1 MQMITQKFNGAIIE
15 IPKTCPYCG
24 VGNNPTTSVLGGV
37 SRVKNEEASL
47 QSFIHHCA
55 PCGRGHITIQKKFDS
70 QQNYQCLLT
79 HPKIAIADIDP
90 LLLEHAPNFSKF
102 YSESLEA
109 EREQLFNLAAIGLR
123 ASIEA
128 LVKDFALDFDLDS
141 KENIA
146 KLSFNNAIDKYIKDD
161 EFINGSIHTI
171 RKIGNDFTH
180 WDNQNDI
187 DYFTLKSYVE
197 IIIQIF
203 KGRFMMKYRPV

>member
-24 VGNNPTTSVLGGV
+24 VGNNPTTSVLGGA

-79 HPKIAIADIDP
+79 HPKMTIADIDP
-90 LLLEHAPNFSKF
+90 LLLEHAPMFSKF

-128 LVKDFALDFDLDS
+128 LVKDFALAFELDT
-141 KENIA
+141 KEDIA
-146 KLSFNNAIDKYIKDD
+146 KLNFNNAINKYIKDD
-161 EFINGSIHTI
+161 DLLNGSIHFI
-171 RKIGNDFTH
+171 RKVGNDFTH
-180 WDNQNDI
+180 WDVQHDI
-187 DYFTLKSYVE
+187 DFATLKNYVE
-197 IIIQIF
+197 IIVQIF
-203 KGRFMMKYRPV
+203 KSRFMMKFRPI